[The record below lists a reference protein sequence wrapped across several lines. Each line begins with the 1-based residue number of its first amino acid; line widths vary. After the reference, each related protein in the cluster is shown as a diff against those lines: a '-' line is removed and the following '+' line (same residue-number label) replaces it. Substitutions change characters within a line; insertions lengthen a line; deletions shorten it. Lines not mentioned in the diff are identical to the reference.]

1 MMILLS
7 SKVKRTELATH
18 HKIVM
23 ESGGVYDKLD
33 DEHVYVRVSFDDP
46 EQYLRYVKLM
56 KEHLTK

>member
-1 MMILLS
+1 MIIVS

-23 ESGGVYDKLD
+23 ESGGLYEKLD

-46 EQYLRYVKLM
+46 EQYRRYVELM
-56 KEHLTK
+56 KFYKKE